1 MHRPAQRQ
9 RQLRSRLLVC
19 AAAVPVILVAS
30 GCSSDSDS
38 GSDGAKKDSGSKASA
53 SAKADGGEKTAEVE
67 KAAYSKLPEPC
78 DVLSKK
84 TLGELVPKAKDKSG
98 KAGTSSDTATRGS
111 CSWDSLDNNG
121 VDGSQ
126 FRWLRVSTLR
136 FDSDASLGTGA
147 KRAQDNFAKQV
158 ADAQGTKDAKG
169 LKAEPVQGVGD
180 QATLV
185 KYDLKKD
192 KDTFKQQTFVTRVE
206 NAVIT
211 VDYNGAGL
219 AGDKSPDAGELGKA
233 AQKAAKEAADAVVAA
248 NKDGGK
254 PAGSGDKSKGEEP
267 KDEKPKDDGKKADGE
282 KGADKASD
290 SSKADSSKSDDDKS
304 KASDKS

>member
-1 MHRPAQRQ
+1 MHRPAQRK

-38 GSDGAKKDSGSKASA
+38 GSGSDGAKKDSGSKASA
-53 SAKADGGEKTAEVE
+53 SAEAGGDKAAAVE
-67 KAAYSKLPEPC
+67 KAVYGKLPEPC
-78 DVLSKK
+78 EVLSKK
-84 TLGELVPKAKDKSG
+84 TLEELVPKAKDKSG
-98 KAGTSSDTATRGS
+98 KAGTSSDTSTRGS

-136 FDSDASLGTGA
+136 FESDASLGSGA

-158 ADAQGTKDAKG
+158 ADAEATKEAKG
-169 LKAEPVQGVGD
+169 VKTEPVQGVGN

-206 NAVIT
+206 NAVVT

-233 AQKAAKEAADAVVAA
+233 AQKAAKEAAEAVVAA
-248 NKDGGK
+248 NEGGGK
-254 PAGSGDKSKGEEP
+254 PAGSG
-267 KDEKPKDDGKKADGE
+267 EKPKDDGKKDDSKKDDE
-282 KGADKASD
+282 K
-290 SSKADSSKSDDDKS
+290 KSDDKKSDDKGS
-304 KASDKS
+304 SDDKKSDDKKASDKS

>member
-9 RQLRSRLLVC
+9 RQRLSRIIVC

-30 GCSSDSDS
+30 GCSSDSGS
-38 GSDGAKKDSGSKASA
+38 GSDGAKKDAGAKASA
-53 SAKADGGEKTAEVE
+53 SKKAGDKPATVE

-78 DVLSKK
+78 EVLSKK
-84 TLGELVPKAKDKSG
+84 TLADLVPKAKDKG
-98 KAGTSSDTATRGS
+98 KAGTSTDTALRGS

-126 FRWLRVSTLR
+126 FRWLRVSLMR
-136 FDSDASLGTGA
+136 FDSDASLGSGA

-158 ADAQGTKDAKG
+158 ADAQATKDAKG
-169 LKAEPVQGVGD
+169 VKAEPVQGVGE

-185 KYDLKKD
+185 RYDLKKD

-206 NAVIT
+206 NAVVT

-219 AGDKSPDAGELGKA
+219 AGDKSPDAGDLSKA
-233 AQKAAKEAADAVVAA
+233 AQKAAKEAAASVVAA
-248 NKDGGK
+248 NEGGAK
-254 PAGSGDKSKGEEP
+254 APSGAS
-267 KDEKPKDDGKKADGE
+267 EKPKKDDAKKDDPKKDEPKKDEPKKAV
-282 KGADKASD
+282 
-290 SSKADSSKSDDDKS
+290 SKSDDSTSEDS
-304 KASDKS
+304 ASDDSKPKAKAKS